1 MKSYPDSLSSLRR
14 RYRKVRIPD
23 WTGLV
28 SLPLAFLSYL
38 LLDVT
43 LRYLFDGTGTAPAS
57 AFPPWLFT
65 TMWALIFTCVAAF
78 LPRLWRRIWLGVTF
92 LFFAVECIA
101 HAALYNLTGTFF
113 SFASLSYAGDGA
125 IADYKDWAD
134 RNGADE
140 VIVFLTDYY
149 VSFFSDTP
157 TQNTASE
164 YENWKFI
171 LVRTNGGEWEIV
183 DQGY

>member
-1 MKSYPDSLSSLRR
+1 MKKILSLLLIF
-14 RYRKVRIPD
+14 V
-23 WTGLV
+23 L
-28 SLPLAFLSYL
+28 FLSLTSCGTLNFVDIEEFSSEIYTARDIADAMEVVLEEFQGKTDRIL
-38 LLDVT
+38 L
-43 LRYLFDGTGTAPAS
+43 
-57 AFPPWLFT
+57 
-65 TMWALIFTCVAAF
+65 
-78 LPRLWRRIWLGVTF
+78 
-92 LFFAVECIA
+92 
-101 HAALYNLTGTFF
+101 N
-113 SFASLSYAGDGA
+113 LSYIGDSKL
-125 IADYKDWAD
+125 ADYGDWAD
-134 RNGADE
+134 RNGADD

>member
-1 MKSYPDSLSSLRR
+1 MKRILSLLLIFVLLLSLTSCGTLNFVDIEEFSSEIYTARDIADAMEVVLEEFQG
-14 RYRKVRIPD
+14 KKDRI
-23 WTGLV
+23 L
-28 SLPLAFLSYL
+28 LNLSY
-38 LLDVT
+38 
-43 LRYLFDGTGTAPAS
+43 
-57 AFPPWLFT
+57 
-65 TMWALIFTCVAAF
+65 I
-78 LPRLWRRIWLGVTF
+78 
-92 LFFAVECIA
+92 
-101 HAALYNLTGTFF
+101 
-113 SFASLSYAGDGA
+113 GDA
-125 IADYKDWAD
+125 QLADYGDWAD
-134 RNGADE
+134 RNGADD

>member
-1 MKSYPDSLSSLRR
+1 MKKLISIILLCTLTLSLSSCGTLNFVDIEEFSSEIYTGRDIADAMEVVLEEFQG
-14 RYRKVRIPD
+14 KKDRI
-23 WTGLV
+23 L
-28 SLPLAFLSYL
+28 LNLSY
-38 LLDVT
+38 
-43 LRYLFDGTGTAPAS
+43 
-57 AFPPWLFT
+57 
-65 TMWALIFTCVAAF
+65 I
-78 LPRLWRRIWLGVTF
+78 
-92 LFFAVECIA
+92 
-101 HAALYNLTGTFF
+101 
-113 SFASLSYAGDGA
+113 GDSE
-125 IADYKDWAD
+125 ISDYKDWAD

>member
-1 MKSYPDSLSSLRR
+1 MKKLISIILLCTLTLSLSSCGTLNFVDIEEFSSEIYTGRDIADAMEVVLEEFQG
-14 RYRKVRIPD
+14 KKDRI
-23 WTGLV
+23 L
-28 SLPLAFLSYL
+28 LNLSYVG
-38 LLDVT
+38 D
-43 LRYLFDGTGTAPAS
+43 AQ
-57 AFPPWLFT
+57 
-65 TMWALIFTCVAAF
+65 
-78 LPRLWRRIWLGVTF
+78 
-92 LFFAVECIA
+92 
-101 HAALYNLTGTFF
+101 LT
-113 SFASLSYAGDGA
+113 
-125 IADYKDWAD
+125 DYKDWTD

-171 LVRTNGGEWEIV
+171 LVRSSGGEWEIV

>member
-1 MKSYPDSLSSLRR
+1 MKKLISIILLCTLTLSLSSCGTLNFVDIEEFSSEIYTGRDIADAMEVVLEEFQG
-14 RYRKVRIPD
+14 KKDRI
-23 WTGLV
+23 L
-28 SLPLAFLSYL
+28 LNLSY
-38 LLDVT
+38 V
-43 LRYLFDGTGTAPAS
+43 
-57 AFPPWLFT
+57 
-65 TMWALIFTCVAAF
+65 
-78 LPRLWRRIWLGVTF
+78 
-92 LFFAVECIA
+92 
-101 HAALYNLTGTFF
+101 
-113 SFASLSYAGDGA
+113 GDA
-125 IADYKDWAD
+125 QLADYKDWTD

-171 LVRTNGGEWEIV
+171 LVRSSGGEWEIV

>member
-1 MKSYPDSLSSLRR
+1 MKKLISIMLLC
-14 RYRKVRIPD
+14 
-23 WTGLV
+23 
-28 SLPLAFLSYL
+28 AL
-38 LLDVT
+38 LLSLTSCGT
-43 LRYLFDGTGTAPAS
+43 LNFVDIEEFSSEIYTDRDITS
-57 AFPPWLFT
+57 AMEIVLEEFQGKND
-65 TMWALIFTCVAAF
+65 
-78 LPRLWRRIWLGVTF
+78 RIL
-92 LFFAVECIA
+92 L
-101 HAALYNLTGTFF
+101 
-113 SFASLSYAGDGA
+113 SLSYIGDSK
-125 IADYKDWAD
+125 ISDYRDWAD

>member
-1 MKSYPDSLSSLRR
+1 MKKVLSL
-14 RYRKVRIPD
+14 
-23 WTGLV
+23 
-28 SLPLAFLSYL
+28 F
-38 LLDVT
+38 
-43 LRYLFDGTGTAPAS
+43 
-57 AFPPWLFT
+57 
-65 TMWALIFTCVAAF
+65 LIFTLLLSLTSCGTLNFVDIEEFSSEIYTDRDITSAMEIVLEEF
-78 LPRLWRRIWLGVTF
+78 QGKNDRIL
-92 LFFAVECIA
+92 L
-101 HAALYNLTGTFF
+101 
-113 SFASLSYAGDGA
+113 SLSYIGDSN
-125 IADYKDWAD
+125 ISDYRDWAD

-149 VSFFSDTP
+149 ISFFSDTP

>member
-1 MKSYPDSLSSLRR
+1 MKKLISIILLCTLTLSLSSCGTLNFVDIEEFSSEIYTGRDIADAMEVVLEEFQG
-14 RYRKVRIPD
+14 KKDRI
-23 WTGLV
+23 L
-28 SLPLAFLSYL
+28 LNLSY
-38 LLDVT
+38 
-43 LRYLFDGTGTAPAS
+43 
-57 AFPPWLFT
+57 
-65 TMWALIFTCVAAF
+65 I
-78 LPRLWRRIWLGVTF
+78 
-92 LFFAVECIA
+92 
-101 HAALYNLTGTFF
+101 
-113 SFASLSYAGDGA
+113 GDA
-125 IADYKDWAD
+125 KIADYRDWAD

-171 LVRTNGGEWEIV
+171 LVRSSGGEWEIV

>member
-1 MKSYPDSLSSLRR
+1 MK
-14 RYRKVRIPD
+14 KTIAV
-23 WTGLV
+23 
-28 SLPLAFLSYL
+28 L
-38 LLDVT
+38 LLC
-43 LRYLFDGTGTAPAS
+43 
-57 AFPPWLFT
+57 
-65 TMWALIFTCVAAF
+65 ALILSLTSCGTLNFVDIEEFSSEIYTDRDITSAMEVVLEEF
-78 LPRLWRRIWLGVTF
+78 QGKSDRIL
-92 LFFAVECIA
+92 L
-101 HAALYNLTGTFF
+101 
-113 SFASLSYAGDGA
+113 SLSYIGDSK
-125 IADYKDWAD
+125 ISDYRDWAD

-140 VIVFLTDYY
+140 VIVFMTDYY

>member
-1 MKSYPDSLSSLRR
+1 MKKIFSL
-14 RYRKVRIPD
+14 
-23 WTGLV
+23 
-28 SLPLAFLSYL
+28 FLILS
-38 LLDVT
+38 
-43 LRYLFDGTGTAPAS
+43 
-57 AFPPWLFT
+57 
-65 TMWALIFTCVAAF
+65 LIFSLTSCGTLNFVDIEEFSSEIYTDRDITSAMEVVLEEF
-78 LPRLWRRIWLGVTF
+78 QGKSDRIL
-92 LFFAVECIA
+92 L
-101 HAALYNLTGTFF
+101 
-113 SFASLSYAGDGA
+113 SLSYIGDSN
-125 IADYKDWAD
+125 ISDYRDWAD

-171 LVRTNGGEWEIV
+171 LVRTGGGEWEIV